1 MLQLNS
7 HSRLVGRVYRVRAA
21 IDSFLAVPH
30 HGTKVNPAQPFAFC
44 GLYSISTSAITI
56 ESPQSPLVAAI
67 AAAAS
72 ASAAA
77 TTSTTASTAASTSA
91 SMCSFG
97 GFASALASLAAPA
110 TAPLLPFGVDPA
122 TLPLERDDATGA
134 PTPLAR

>member
-1 MLQLNS
+1 MC
-7 HSRLVGRVYRVRAA
+7 VACVTCAACRVREA

-44 GLYSISTSAITI
+44 GLYSISTSAIVI

-72 ASAAA
+72 AAAA
-77 TTSTTASTAASTSA
+77 TSTTASTAASTSA

-134 PTPLAR
+134 PTPLA